1 MKTKQATS
9 PPPKNKPTLPHQQ
22 KSYDEVPK
30 EENSVNS
37 QKTGQRRPRG
47 IHWGCTDEGSKSRR
61 AGPTPRDHRGQ
72 RARWSRGKANE
83 GRRGRAAKTQR
94 GGGRAGHRA
103 RCAGGADWEHPAA
116 RRAPRVP
123 ADLQRAQDPAPT
135 AGSRLRPGRESRTR
149 RRGRRFLSGPG
160 QEGTRSGSQ
169 GREARGAA
177 RGDSPLHPR
186 GLRSRLCVGGVRRP
200 AGRRPYPGQH
210 HPAPGPLTSP
220 SQQPQ
225 PPQARSQSVRHGV
238 LGSRPSAAAGE
249 HAQSP
254 RSRRSAAG
262 ERYLRST
269 GPGPRPRPWRS
280 PLPLSLRPALSAAR
294 PRPLRTPRPA
304 P

>member
-103 RCAGGADWEHPAA
+103 RCAGREAPPPPDSASRPLGARSRCARADANRDFKICSPFPA
-116 RRAPRVP
+116 RAPEFP
-123 ADLQRAQDPAPT
+123 
-135 AGSRLRPGRESRTR
+135 RERKACVNKKR
-149 RRGRRFLSGPG
+149 EPRRGNADINATGRNKSPCVVKACVPRTQQLLGHPDSCLWLFLYTLYGKHDGKFPDSFDPG
-160 QEGTRSGSQ
+160 FTYSLTPSMNF
-169 GREARGAA
+169 
-177 RGDSPLHPR
+177 L
-186 GLRSRLCVGGVRRP
+186 LYINRP
-200 AGRRPYPGQH
+200 I
-210 HPAPGPLTSP
+210 
-220 SQQPQ
+220 
-225 PPQARSQSVRHGV
+225 
-238 LGSRPSAAAGE
+238 
-249 HAQSP
+249 
-254 RSRRSAAG
+254 
-262 ERYLRST
+262 
-269 GPGPRPRPWRS
+269 
-280 PLPLSLRPALSAAR
+280 
-294 PRPLRTPRPA
+294 
-304 P
+304 